1 MSASSYDILVIGGGI
16 NGTGIAR
23 DASGR
28 GLKVLLVEQSDLASA
43 TSSASSKLIH
53 GGLRYLERYDF
64 GLVRK
69 ALVERET
76 LLRIAPHIIWPL
88 SFVLPHDSHLRPKW
102 MIRCGLFLYDFLRHL
117 SWPLR
122 LSHFHSSYGVKLRTS
137 LLGKCLNEKY
147 TQGYVYADAWVQ
159 DSRLV
164 ALNAQDAAKHGAT
177 IRTRTHC
184 ISAVRKGGFWHVM
197 LEDKHT
203 QKRELVVTRALV
215 NAAGPWALA
224 VAEKSEPKKKLPG
237 LQLIRGSHIVVPKL
251 FNHQSAYIIQND
263 DGRIVFALPYED
275 KFTLIGTTDIPHDSG
290 LSYIKPSDEEVSY
303 LCKLASDAFTQPV
316 TPKDVVWS
324 YAGVRPLAD
333 DHEADDSQSA
343 AKLSRD
349 YRFILDAPK
358 TGHAAPALH
367 IFGGKL
373 TTYRKLSEE
382 AVDQLVHLW
391 PHAASAWTDKHP
403 LPGGDF
409 PKGNFAHFLH
419 DQQDRYPWMPR
430 ELLYRYARNYGTNMN
445 VIIGKSRNLLGLGQ
459 HFGDSIYEAEIRYLM
474 RYEFAQ
480 TSDDILW
487 RRSKLGLHIS
497 TPTKLALDKFIDSTK
512 HEKKGKKKP

>member
-1 MSASSYDILVIGGGI
+1 MSASSYDILIIGGGI
-16 NGTGIAR
+16 NGAGIAR
-23 DASGR
+23 DAAGR
-28 GLKVLLVEQSDLASA
+28 GLNVLLVEQNDLASA

-122 LSHFHSSYGVKLRTS
+122 FSHFHSSHGVNLKTS
-137 LLGKCLNEKY
+137 LLGQGLNDKY
-147 TQGYVYADAWVQ
+147 SQGYVYADAWVQ

-164 ALNAQDAAKHGAT
+164 ALNALDASKHGAT
-177 IRTRTHC
+177 IRTRTRC

-197 LEDKHT
+197 LEDKAT
-203 QKRELVVTRALV
+203 QKPEMIITRALV
-215 NAAGPWALA
+215 NAAGPWALN
-224 VAEKSEPKKKLPG
+224 VAEHAEPKTELPG
-237 LQLIRGSHIVVPKL
+237 LQLIRGSHIVVPQL
-251 FNHQSAYIIQND
+251 FKHHHAYIIQNT
-263 DGRIVFALPYED
+263 DGRIVFALPYEG
-275 KFTLIGTTDIPHDSG
+275 KYTLIGTTDIPHEDG
-290 LSYIKPSDEEVSY
+290 LSHIKPSTDEINY
-303 LCKLASDAFTQPV
+303 LCKLATDAFKQTV
-316 TPKDVVWS
+316 TAKDVVWS

-333 DHEADDSQSA
+333 DHTAEDSRSA

-349 YRFILDAPK
+349 YRFILDMPK
-358 TGHAAPALH
+358 TGDSAPALH

-373 TTYRKLSEE
+373 TTYRKLAEE

-391 PHAASAWTDKHP
+391 PHAADRWTDKHP
-403 LPGGDF
+403 LPGGDL
-409 PKGNFAHFLH
+409 PKGNFARFLH
-419 DQQDRYPWMPR
+419 DQHDRFPWMPR
-430 ELLYRYARNYGTNMN
+430 ELLTRYARNYGTNMN
-445 VIIGKSRNLLGLGQ
+445 LIVGKARNLLGLGQ
-459 HFGDSIYEAEIRYLM
+459 HFGDGVYEAEIRYLM

-497 TPTKLALDKFIDSTK
+497 SPTKLALDNFIDSTR
-512 HEKKGKKKP
+512 HEKKRKKKS